1 MGQIT
6 ETQVGDIVWKNLFQ
20 GKLTYLH
27 WNKGEQMVPTIA
39 GEGGAVLVRKLP
51 TVDPMCVS
59 HLFFSSHSTQ
69 ISYHLF
75 CLQLKVF

>member
-27 WNKGEQMVPTIA
+27 WNKGQQMVPTIVED
-39 GEGGAVLVRKLP
+39 GPVLVRKLP
-51 TVDPMCVS
+51 AVDPMYVIP
-59 HLFFSSHSTQ
+59 L
-69 ISYHLF
+69 SYSRP
-75 CLQLKVF
+75 